1 MATFLN
7 KLKNERNNI
16 FFSCGLFLISFLWL
30 LIFTP
35 EDGLWYDECF
45 TLYHSQ
51 GSFKDIINV
60 SMWDSNPP
68 LFLIIIKKWIQL
80 VGYTEFKLRLFSVIL
95 STLFVSST
103 VIWVKTVF
111 GRTTS
116 LFVCL
121 LMLLSEVVIDYSH
134 EARAYSFIFFL
145 ILINSILTY
154 RLIFKPNIINGI
166 VIGGINTAIFFT
178 HYIEGIVVFIQ
189 CVFFSVLLFSKDF
202 SLTNKIKIM
211 GYYAIGLVILLYYIN
226 KWKVLFLELLKKGG
240 NKLVPLPKAA
250 DLLSVLIELMNNSL
264 AFVILLIVLFIY
276 GAYRCREKIKTVDL
290 SKKWMVIYLIVFI
303 LVSFIII
310 YLVSFK
316 APMFCR
322 RYLMFTTFTFFI
334 LLSLIIN
341 SFKLNLYKF
350 SLFTVL
356 LILFRLNSSFHSE
369 KEMDVKNAVQFIKKH
384 QTSKSLTI
392 IQSRDIVSNFTL
404 YYDYN
409 IFRKYWL
416 LEEQLTEK
424 NIIAVNDTSSF
435 LKNIDL
441 RQYDKVFLF
450 QVFENFVDPQK
461 NVLNYLKSKLNCVHE
476 INKFKGISLFLFGQK
491 KDNLF
496 VKKANNELQL
506 RFYTQKITADSAW
519 LKQIIY
525 KAKTQNMTL
534 DSLLEIETNWLIS
547 EDKRKLMEIK

>member
-1 MATFLN
+1 
-7 KLKNERNNI
+7 
-16 FFSCGLFLISFLWL
+16 
-30 LIFTP
+30 
-35 EDGLWYDECF
+35 
-45 TLYHSQ
+45 
-51 GSFKDIINV
+51 
-60 SMWDSNPP
+60 MWDSNPP

-356 LILFRLNSSFHSE
+356 LILFRLNSSYHSE